1 MLKKTNWYRP
11 LSPTGNRLPLVAL
24 LCGLTLSVTGCGN
37 FFTGNGSKTLKA
49 EDGTTIDLND
59 ETVKQYVE
67 EWHNTKPS
75 IDRLAKLET
84 DLSFLLSEVSKM
96 SDLGQVPGMAKTA
109 APATS
114 STQQPSTVAAPTN
127 TSKATSLAPASAAKP
142 AVAYTAS
149 AAGATTTELSTPST
163 TEPSITGSS
172 TNTYSNQP
180 TTIVTSVAPT
190 TPTYTSTGATAY
202 PVGAVAPINSPGQF
216 LCPEPFSNNYKKSIA
231 FVGFPR
237 MVPISSRLGALHQVE
252 QHLPMLIGANLR
264 NRHSMLTPTYLR
276 ESFANARALGEVN
289 AAMQAQALSKQNRVQ
304 FFVSGEIDDMT
315 MTFPDRVENPSY
327 YTRFINGAHNLLHI
341 NTPLDKR
348 SRVFSF
354 TLEVRDGFTGQVI
367 FNNQY
372 RTFGKWKA
380 SPETQMG
387 FGSPR
392 FWETDY
398 GVQIQ
403 HLVARASDDMAT
415 AINCQ
420 PYMARVDSTPGQ
432 QQIVIHSGINNGM
445 HSGDTLDLYQLVYQS
460 ITGEYQ
466 RFDTRLVKRK
476 GRVYLTEIY
485 PSHSVGHVVDETL
498 LSGQYL
504 VRAR

>member
-1 MLKKTNWYRP
+1 MLKKTSWYRP
-11 LSPTGNRLPLVAL
+11 LSTTGNRLPLVVL
-24 LCGLTLSVTGCGN
+24 LCGLTLSMTGCGN

-67 EWHNTKPS
+67 EWHNSKPS

-109 APATS
+109 APANS
-114 STQQPSTVAAPTN
+114 STQQPSTVAAPSN
-127 TSKATSLAPASAAKP
+127 SSKTTSAALTSTGKP
-142 AVAYTAS
+142 AIATTAS
-149 AAGATTTELSTPST
+149 ATGAITSELPNTAST
-163 TEPSITGSS
+163 TSGSS
-172 TNTYSNQP
+172 TNTHNNQP
-180 TTIVTSVAPT
+180 IAVVTSIAPT
-190 TPTYTSTGATAY
+190 TPSYSATAY

-264 NRHSMLTPTYLR
+264 NRHSMLTPTYLH

-315 MTFPDRVENPSY
+315 MTFPDSVEKPNY
-327 YTRFINGAHNLLHI
+327 YTRFINGVHNLLHI

-354 TLEVRDGFTGQVI
+354 TLEVRDGFTGQII

-380 SPETQMG
+380 SADTQMG

-398 GVQIQ
+398 GIQIQ
-403 HLVARASDDMAT
+403 HLVAKASDDMAT

-432 QQIVIHSGINNGM
+432 QQIVVHSGTNNGM

>member
-1 MLKKTNWYRP
+1 MLKQPHWYQP
-11 LSPTGNRLPLVAL
+11 LSTTGNRLPLMVL
-24 LCGLTLSVTGCGN
+24 LCGLTLSITGCGN
-37 FFTGNGSKTLKA
+37 FFTGNSSKTLKA

-67 EWHNTKPS
+67 EWHNSKPS

-96 SDLGQVPGMAKTA
+96 SDLGQVPGMAKTGA
-109 APATS
+109 SATPSTQKPATG
-114 STQQPSTVAAPTN
+114 AAPTN
-127 TSKATSLAPASAAKP
+127 TTTTISAVPASAASP
-142 AVAYTAS
+142 AS
-149 AAGATTTELSTPST
+149 SNATSIIDPA
-163 TEPSITGSS
+163 ITGSS
-172 TNTYSNQP
+172 TNTSSNQP
-180 TTIVTSVAPT
+180 ATMVSSAPQT
-190 TPTYTSTGATAY
+190 TPTYSATAY

-237 MVPISSRLGALHQVE
+237 MVPILSRLGALHQVE

-276 ESFANARALGEVN
+276 ETFANAKALGEVN
-289 AAMQAQALSKQNRVQ
+289 AATQVQAISKQNRVQ
-304 FFVSGEIDDMT
+304 FFVSGEINDMT
-315 MTFPDRVENPSY
+315 MTFPGSVENPSY

-354 TLEVRDGFTGQVI
+354 TLEVRDGFTGQIV
-367 FNNQY
+367 FSNQY
-372 RTFGKWKA
+372 QTFGKWKA
-380 SPETQMG
+380 SPKTQMG

-420 PYMARVDSTPGQ
+420 PYMARVDSSPGQ
-432 QQIVIHSGINNGM
+432 QQIVIHSGTNNGM
-445 HSGDTLDLYQLVYQS
+445 NSGDTLDLYQLVYQS